1 MDLVNLFAQ
10 LFSVPFG
17 WIALKADLRTFR
29 LPNSTTYP
37 MLLLGLI
44 NVLNSTSGYD
54 LAVRLISVLPLL
66 VVGAGM
72 GDVKLLSALV
82 LLTHGLL
89 PCLIILPVA
98 SLLAMGVTAAKYQ
111 KRMRLPFGPYLISV
125 SWAVWSFEIVSQM
138 LH

>member
-1 MDLVNLFAQ
+1 MDFVNLFAQ

-37 MLLLGLI
+37 MLLLGSI
-44 NVLNSTSGYD
+44 NTLNSTSLYD
-54 LAVRLISVLPLL
+54 LAVRLVSVLPLF
-66 VVGAGM
+66 VVRAGM

-98 SLLAMGVTAAKYQ
+98 SLVAIGVTAAKFQ
-111 KRMRLPFGPYLISV
+111 KRMRIPFGPYLISV
-125 SWAVWSFEIVSQM
+125 SWAVWFFEIVSQI
-138 LH
+138 LP

>member
-1 MDLVNLFAQ
+1 MDFVNLFAQ

-37 MLLLGLI
+37 MLLLGSI
-44 NVLNSTSGYD
+44 NILNSTSVYD

-89 PCLIILPVA
+89 PCLVILPVA
-98 SLLAMGVTAAKYQ
+98 SLVALGVTAAKYQ
-111 KRMRLPFGPYLISV
+111 KKMRIPFGPYLISV
-125 SWAVWSFEIVSQM
+125 SWAVWCFEIVSQM
-138 LH
+138 LP

>member
-1 MDLVNLFAQ
+1 MDFVSLYLQ

-17 WIALKADLRTFR
+17 WFALRADLRAFR

-37 MLLLGLI
+37 MLILGTI
-44 NVLNSTSGYD
+44 NALDSISFNE
-54 LAVRLISVLPLL
+54 LAIRLASVLPLL

-82 LLTHGLL
+82 LLTQGLL

-98 SLLAMGVTAAKYQ
+98 SLVALGVAGVKYR
-111 KRMRLPFGPYLISV
+111 KRMRIPFGPYLICV
-125 SWAVWSFEIVSQM
+125 SWAVWCFEIVSQM
-138 LH
+138 LP

>member
-1 MDLVNLFAQ
+1 MDFVNLFAQ

-37 MLLLGLI
+37 MLLLGSI
-44 NVLNSTSGYD
+44 NTLNSTSVYD
-54 LAVRLISVLPLL
+54 LAVRLVSVLPLF
-66 VVGAGM
+66 VVRAGM

-98 SLLAMGVTAAKYQ
+98 SLVAMGVTAAKFQ
-111 KRMRLPFGPYLISV
+111 RRMRIPFGPYLISV
-125 SWAVWSFEIVSQM
+125 SWAVWSFEIVSQI
-138 LH
+138 LP

>member
-1 MDLVNLFAQ
+1 MDFVNLFAQ

-37 MLLLGLI
+37 MLLLGSI
-44 NVLNSTSGYD
+44 NTLNSTSVYD
-54 LAVRLISVLPLL
+54 FAVRLVSVLPLF
-66 VVGAGM
+66 VVRAGM

-98 SLLAMGVTAAKYQ
+98 SLVAMGVTAAKFQ
-111 KRMRLPFGPYLISV
+111 KRMRIPFGPYLISV
-125 SWAVWSFEIVSQM
+125 SWAVWFFEIVSQM
-138 LH
+138 LP

>member
-17 WIALKADLRTFR
+17 WIALKADLRAFR
-29 LPNSTTYP
+29 LPNSATYP
-37 MLLLGLI
+37 MLLLGSI
-44 NVLNSTSGYD
+44 NILNSTSVYD

-89 PCLIILPVA
+89 PCLVILPVA
-98 SLLAMGVTAAKYQ
+98 SLVAVGVTAAKYQ
-111 KRMRLPFGPYLISV
+111 KKMRIPFGPYLISV
-125 SWAVWSFEIVSQM
+125 AWAVWCFEIVSQM
-138 LH
+138 LP

>member
-37 MLLLGLI
+37 MLLLGFI

-54 LAVRLISVLPLL
+54 LAVRLVSVLPLL

-98 SLLAMGVTAAKYQ
+98 SLVAMGVTAAKYQ

>member
-1 MDLVNLFAQ
+1 MDFVNLFAQ

-37 MLLLGLI
+37 MLLLGSI
-44 NVLNSTSGYD
+44 NTLNSTSVYD
-54 LAVRLISVLPLL
+54 FAVRLVSVLPLF
-66 VVGAGM
+66 VVRAGM

-98 SLLAMGVTAAKYQ
+98 SLVAIGVTAAKFQ
-111 KRMRLPFGPYLISV
+111 KRMRIPFGPYLISV
-125 SWAVWSFEIVSQM
+125 SWAVWFFEIVSQI
-138 LH
+138 LP

>member
-54 LAVRLISVLPLL
+54 LAVRLVSVLPLL

-98 SLLAMGVTAAKYQ
+98 SLVAMGVTAAKFQ
-111 KRMRLPFGPYLISV
+111 KRMRIPFGPYLISV
-125 SWAVWSFEIVSQM
+125 SWAVWSIEIVSQM
-138 LH
+138 LP